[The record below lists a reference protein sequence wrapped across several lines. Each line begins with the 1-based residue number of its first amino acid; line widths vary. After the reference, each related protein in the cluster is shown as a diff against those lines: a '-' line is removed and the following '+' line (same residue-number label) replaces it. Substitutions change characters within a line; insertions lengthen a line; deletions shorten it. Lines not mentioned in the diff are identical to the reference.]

1 MLFFLTVLCM
11 VKNIDILHPVK
22 EKEEE
27 EAYARGIACKACVA
41 LSKATISM
49 VTKWMG

>member
-27 EAYARGIACKACVA
+27 EAYARGIACGI